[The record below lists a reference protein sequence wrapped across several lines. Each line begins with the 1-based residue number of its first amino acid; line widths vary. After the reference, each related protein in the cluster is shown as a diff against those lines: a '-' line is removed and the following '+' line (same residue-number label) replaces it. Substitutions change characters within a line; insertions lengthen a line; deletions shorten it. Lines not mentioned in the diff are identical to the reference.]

1 MSKEVDERVVEMRF
15 DNAKFEKNTR
25 QTMKTLQ
32 ELNESL
38 KLEGAEKGFEKIE
51 DASAKVDFDK
61 MQGAVEGLSSK
72 FSALEV
78 MGVTAL
84 VRITNQAIDTGEK
97 LVKSLSIDQVTSGW
111 NKYAQKTASVQTI
124 MNATGKSIT
133 KVNSYLD
140 KLMWYSDETS
150 YGFTDMTASL
160 GQLTAAG
167 GDIDKLIP
175 MIMGIA
181 NATAYAGKGA
191 SEFSRVIYNLNQS
204 YSQGYLSLMD
214 WKSVELAGV
223 ATAELKQLLIDTA
236 VEQGKLKKGAVNVG
250 SFGSTLSKK
259 WADKEVM
266 EAGFGK
272 LAEFTMAVKNLQE
285 SDPKQYSTAAK
296 AIEALEDQY
305 DEVTVK
311 AFKAAQEAK
320 SFTEAVDATKDAV
333 SSGWMETFDI
343 LFGNYEEAKGF
354 WSDLADE
361 FWDIFAGGQ
370 DARNNWLR
378 SAFDSGLD
386 QLLGTEGFSD
396 ATDNYTNL
404 LQKALMNVGLVTED
418 GIKEAGSF
426 QKALEESGVT
436 AQQLYAVVDKGAEVY
451 GELLQK
457 SDAEIKKVGGSREE
471 VEKLYNAYKSLRD
484 QILDGTVSLN
494 DFADKMNQLSGRE
507 HFFNG
512 ILNILEGIKSI
523 LQPMRD
529 AFGEVFMTDG
539 SPLYNLLK
547 GFDELTGKFVMSEE
561 TAEKIQKVFKGVFSV
576 LDVGFKGVKI
586 VAKTALMVLEQVL
599 DILSPIGDML
609 LTVGSYIGN
618 VLTWVD
624 LSLGQAENLTDVL
637 TILATAVGGLIS
649 PIYDLWQGF
658 LTFIRGGDVDEAKQ
672 QFGAFGMVVNAAGA
686 VLDRFT
692 AGSETAGS
700 IIGTVFQVLGGVAL
714 AAFDGISF
722 VIGKAFGGLQD
733 AGNAVNEF
741 AQSNVPVL
749 EKIRDTVLSLPEKAE
764 EALKD
769 FGGTL
774 GSIMSTIV
782 AACKTALDAVVE
794 FFNLQNGVDIYR
806 LLALLDVGALA
817 LGIGF
822 VAKALNAVSTATKNL
837 LKNPVTNFFDA
848 LTNTVNNW
856 NKAHTTNNLVTAAKG
871 IATAVAMISGSI
883 YLLSTIKDPKAGLEA
898 LKTVLISIMTMLL
911 SMKVLSATDLSG
923 LDTGKMVASVVALSA
938 GVAVMSTAVVKVG
951 KMQTGQVEN
960 GINAISRIVAMLA
973 GIMGLL
979 SLYNG
984 KLGGIKGA
992 GSFAAAAAAVDAVAL
1007 ALIPL
1012 AMAASA
1018 GLDIDAACEVIN
1030 GVAIALSI
1038 LITAAGFA
1046 QKLAGKSDEKALDKA
1061 IAFAA
1066 KIGVLVLAV
1075 NGMASALLITAAAVG
1090 AFAAMGDKMWAGLA
1104 GAGAALAGLATVAGI
1119 LGKLDLKGVKKSA
1132 KAMVI
1137 MSAALTAAAGAVYAF
1152 SEVAAIDNGQGFTG
1166 ALLALISLGAAVGVL
1181 GKMKTDALN
1190 AAESMALISG
1200 ALVLF
1205 AVAIE
1210 MMGTT
1215 GVEKGLSGCVAAIG
1229 ALTVLGAAMVL
1240 LPSMDKSLEKIG
1252 SAALKLSAAL
1262 LVLAPAMMLL
1272 GQLDFQHAVAGVVA
1286 FIGLIAGLVGASL
1299 FFGAIKPMADGIK
1312 VLTGALTDLA
1322 KAFSIF
1328 AGGAVKL
1335 GLAVGVIAILSKFA
1349 GPICEAI
1356 TTAAPDIK
1364 AALVQILM
1372 VISQAIMEGMPYIT
1386 AALLAILAG
1395 IAQVVVDGAP
1405 YIVTTLVGIFAI
1417 LEETI
1422 VQCIGMLWD
1431 NNGSGGGIKGAL
1443 EELWGKIDNWI
1454 QEQLDAHPWYVWL
1467 FGNVRGDTGEIQDN
1481 PYKRTVDGWLSR
1493 DAFSGMGGGRA
1504 SSGSGSGRKNGIQD
1518 NADAKNQ
1525 NVSATRNQIDAE
1537 NAYVA
1542 AARKS
1547 AEETR
1552 NATGITNIATKATQD
1567 YEKATIEVTDASGRV
1582 YCVTAE
1588 QAAAMMGTRDAASS
1602 LADAQRY
1609 AENSVNDTTGA
1620 VNASAT
1626 AINAY
1631 AGKTAAV
1638 ENTIAQ
1644 TKKAVKD
1651 SEGDIKDQVEKTVDD
1666 GTAGIVT
1673 IAAENGSEAGAAL
1686 KENFL
1691 NSVSGTVSE
1700 IWNALTGGRKLN
1712 FEESISKL
1720 AGDASKKMDTSSI
1733 IDGLKGV
1740 QDNINLTKEDF
1751 FGQLTGAP
1759 NYSNGSGRSGNT
1771 GSGKKGSSG
1780 TKKTVAQQIEEKYK
1794 TKLEA
1799 NKTQRE
1805 ILDNEY
1811 ELWQEENQYSA
1822 DIDTQMA
1829 KKAENAAAEIA
1840 NQTERVTIAQQKYDE
1855 MTKRWGKD
1863 KQETKEAYNDL
1874 LEEKTSLAKLKAEQ
1888 YTNLFEAATTRYDA
1902 DLETLEKEYNL
1913 WSTQNDKTATKL
1925 DKLDRETQYQNDE
1938 LAIKQKKVD
1947 NAKEQY
1953 ETMRRE
1959 YGESDLRTI
1968 EAHNDLLDAQ
1978 AEALEIQ
1985 NDLAHK
1991 ELDRL
1996 DILIENIQT
2005 AQSRMQSRMDILSTV
2020 YDDGS
2025 LKEREDAYKQAVEE
2039 YGKDSKQAKKAQF
2052 QGTTSAI
2059 LSTVTALKNLNYQ
2072 MQQTKKYEE
2081 ELSGMTPGTEEYDNK
2096 MSDILSSKSSFIG
2109 FASNLADALNMEDT
2123 GKKAMLILANS
2134 MQDHWKEI
2142 DTAMKNVMDKVTKGM
2157 SDGLKATFKDV
2168 FDTMS
2173 SDEFA
2178 QMGTE
2183 FISTVTSALQ
2193 GDWAGAVAS
2202 AIAFAMDFAFS
2213 NTGKKIQ
2220 SDMVKLF
2227 SDNVVPAIKNS
2238 VGSIDKLVNGEG
2250 GLVAILQNG
2259 SVQAGNAL
2267 AGSGG
2272 ITAALGSI
2280 GTTLTEVGGVL
2291 MGFLSEFWWVFL
2303 IIGAIAAVVAAI
2315 VGGIA
2320 WSKKKK
2326 SDAAKDAGS
2335 DLDKDF
2341 ADGVTGGK
2349 DQVDDAVDDM
2359 TKDTTDSLT
2368 AAIATIKRVMDDDYQ
2383 YEPTITPVLDMT
2395 DAGASMDAWNQAFN
2409 DYPMNADVSK
2419 KMAAQVDAT
2428 AELQNEARMQSN
2440 AELLNAV
2447 NVLGDRMDSVGQSI
2461 QGMNVVVD
2469 GKTTIGWIDAGLG
2482 ARAARRAR

>member
-285 SDPKQYSTAAK
+285 SNPKQYSTAAK
-296 AIEALEDQY
+296 AIEALEDKY

-386 QLLGTEGFSD
+386 QMLGTEGFSD

-404 LQKALMNVGLVTED
+404 LQKSLIKTGVLTED
-418 GIKEAGSF
+418 AVTEAGSF
-426 QKALEESGVT
+426 QKALEESSVT
-436 AQQLYAVVDKGAEVY
+436 AEQLASVVQDAAAYY
-451 GELLQK
+451 GEIAAL
-457 SDAEIKKVGGSREE
+457 SDKELKAKGYDRTKVDALAKAYASM
-471 VEKLYNAYKSLRD
+471 VEKIQN
-484 QILDGTVSLN
+484 GNVSLD
-494 DFADKMNQLSGRE
+494 DFSGKMNQLSGRE
-507 HFFNG
+507 HLFNG
-512 ILNILEGIKSI
+512 ILNILEGINSV

-529 AFGEVFMTDG
+529 AFGEVFMMDG

-547 GFDELTGKFVMSEE
+547 GFDDLTGKFRLSEE
-561 TAEKIQKVFKGVFSV
+561 TAAKMQKVFKGVFSV
-576 LDVGFKGVKI
+576 LNIGLKTVKVAVKTVMAI
-586 VAKTALMVLEQVL
+586 VSQLMDL
-599 DILSPIGDML
+599 LSPVTDLLLNIGS
-609 LTVGSYIGN
+609 GIGN
-618 VLTWVD
+618 VLTLAD
-624 LSLGQAENLTDVL
+624 MSLGQAESLTDVL
-637 TILATAVGGLIS
+637 GILVGAVAALVS
-649 PIYDLWQGF
+649 PIKELWDGF
-658 LTFIRGGDVDEAKQ
+658 RSFVRGGDVEETKE
-672 QFGAFGMVVNAAGA
+672 QFGAFGAVVNAVGG
-686 VLDRFT
+686 VLDKFKI
-692 AGSETAGS
+692 GSVSASG
-700 IIGTVFQVLGGVAL
+700 IIGKAMSVLGGVFMM
-714 AAFDGISF
+714 AFDGIGAL
-722 VIGKAFGGLQD
+722 IGSAFSGFKD
-733 AGNAVNEF
+733 AGKKVEEF
-741 AQSNVPVL
+741 KDDHVPML
-749 EKIRDTVLSLPEKAE
+749 ENIRDTVLSIPEKAKE
-764 EALKD
+764 TLKD
-769 FGGTL
+769 FGGTIGSVM
-774 GSIMSTIV
+774 GSIASSV
-782 AACKTALDAVVE
+782 KTALNAVKE
-794 FFNLQNGVDIYR
+794 FFNLQDGADLYR
-806 LLALLDVGALA
+806 LLALLDVGAVALA
-817 LGIGF
+817 IWA
-822 VAKALNAVSTATKNL
+822 VSKALTGMQKA
-837 LKNPVTNFFDA
+837 LKGVTDAAAKVLSNPVTDLLNSMK
-848 LTNTVNNW
+848 
-856 NKAHTTNNLVTAAKG
+856 KAVDSWTKQHTTDNFVNVAK
-871 IATAVAMISGSI
+871 
-883 YLLSTIKDPKAGLEA
+883 E
-898 LKTVLISIMTMLL
+898 ISI
-911 SMKVLSATDLSG
+911 
-923 LDTGKMVASVVALSA
+923 
-938 GVAVMSTAVVKVG
+938 
-951 KMQTGQVEN
+951 
-960 GINAISRIVAMLA
+960 
-973 GIMGLL
+973 
-979 SLYNG
+979 
-984 KLGGIKGA
+984 
-992 GSFAAAAAAVDAVAL
+992 
-1007 ALIPL
+1007 
-1012 AMAASA
+1012 
-1018 GLDIDAACEVIN
+1018 
-1030 GVAIALSI
+1030 
-1038 LITAAGFA
+1038 
-1046 QKLAGKSDEKALDKA
+1046 
-1061 IAFAA
+1061 
-1066 KIGVLVLAV
+1066 
-1075 NGMASALLITAAAVG
+1075 
-1090 AFAAMGDKMWAGLA
+1090 
-1104 GAGAALAGLATVAGI
+1104 
-1119 LGKLDLKGVKKSA
+1119 
-1132 KAMVI
+1132 
-1137 MSAALTAAAGAVYAF
+1137 
-1152 SEVAAIDNGQGFTG
+1152 
-1166 ALLALISLGAAVGVL
+1166 
-1181 GKMKTDALN
+1181 
-1190 AAESMALISG
+1190 
-1200 ALVLF
+1200 
-1205 AVAIE
+1205 
-1210 MMGTT
+1210 
-1215 GVEKGLSGCVAAIG
+1215 AIG
-1229 ALTVLGAAMVL
+1229 ALSASIYMLSKIEDPMKAAQALGSVIAMLFGLVIAMKALAKEDITGLDSAKIFATMISFSTGLLAFSASIKGIVKAMKLLKYFNKDQMNNAVGGLMAIVAVMLMMAGAISGLNYLNNKLVAGSKIKVANIMKGISAYLVVATAMLEMAGVLYLIGNMDESKFMNAYGAMFAMSVVLELMVGVVGVLNLLNNKMQAASKNSLKGITDGVSAFLVVATSMVIVAGAVKLFSSINNLDDAMLAAMGTMVTMAGAIAIMSKFGGKAKKMKAGATAMLIASASLIVIAGALRQMTEAMQADDSGAGFAGLSIALIGLAAAIYVLGKNAIESMGAAAALAAMGFALIEMAQAIKMLSDLSVSDLVKSVIALGVALFGLVGAAAMLPAATAGITGVAGACL
-1240 LPSMDKSLEKIG
+1240 LL
-1252 SAALKLSAAL
+1252 ATAL
-1262 LVLAPAMMLL
+1262 LILTPAFKGLASLSL
-1272 GQLDFQHAVAGVVA
+1272 GEVVAGVVGMA
-1286 FIGLIAGLVGASL
+1286 GVLLGLFAIGANPAISVG
-1299 FFGAIKPMADGIK
+1299 FGALSVSLIS
-1312 VLTGALTDLA
+1312 LA

-1328 AGGAVKL
+1328 AGGLIKL
-1335 GLAVGVIAILSKFA
+1335 SVAIGILELVSMFA
-1349 GPICEAI
+1349 GPIKEVIVGAADDIRVALDTIVI
-1356 TTAAPDIK
+1356 TLCNVLNDCAEPISG
-1364 AALVQILM
+1364 ALVTLCKILIQSI
-1372 VISQAIMEGMPYIT
+1372 VDLIAWAWEG
-1386 AALLAILAG
+1386 
-1395 IAQVVVDGAP
+1395 DGGEG
-1405 YIVTTLVGIFAI
+1405 T
-1417 LEETI
+1417 
-1422 VQCIGMLWD
+1422 
-1431 NNGSGGGIKGAL
+1431 GIKGAL
-1443 EELWGKIDNWI
+1443 DQLWANIMAWLEEKMHFDFGSSIFNASDWVDTFTANDRLFGKILGTVTDPFLAPFGTSMNDLGNQLEDSINGVKETAEEAGKESQQVLEDTKDVVEETTDQVDKASKVMPVAAKKVEQNGYIAMDAWNDYGKTTIYVAQAASDGSDAMGDFADSADAAGTAMSNAAAETTDAANTTQQNGDRISEVATQIKSEEGTVEKAAVDAVDNITSAGNEKAEENGESTTSHWYDAIFSAIDNYLPGARDKI
-1454 QEQLDAHPWYVWL
+1454 QGAVNSM
-1467 FGNVRGDTGEIQDN
+1467 FGNV
-1481 PYKRTVDGWLSR
+1481 
-1493 DAFSGMGGGRA
+1493 
-1504 SSGSGSGRKNGIQD
+1504 
-1518 NADAKNQ
+1518 
-1525 NVSATRNQIDAE
+1525 
-1537 NAYVA
+1537 
-1542 AARKS
+1542 
-1547 AEETR
+1547 
-1552 NATGITNIATKATQD
+1552 
-1567 YEKATIEVTDASGRV
+1567 TIP
-1582 YCVTAE
+1582 
-1588 QAAAMMGTRDAASS
+1588 
-1602 LADAQRY
+1602 
-1609 AENSVNDTTGA
+1609 SVNDIVSSSGNSLGTW
-1620 VNASAT
+1620 
-1626 AINAY
+1626 
-1631 AGKTAAV
+1631 
-1638 ENTIAQ
+1638 
-1644 TKKAVKD
+1644 KD
-1651 SEGDIKDQVEKTVDD
+1651 ILSG
-1666 GTAGIVT
+1666 
-1673 IAAENGSEAGAAL
+1673 
-1686 KENFL
+1686 NFG
-1691 NSVSGTVSE
+1691 NSG
-1700 IWNALTGGRKLN
+1700 
-1712 FEESISKL
+1712 
-1720 AGDASKKMDTSSI
+1720 
-1733 IDGLKGV
+1733 
-1740 QDNINLTKEDF
+1740 
-1751 FGQLTGAP
+1751 LTGADLDEDIKP
-1759 NYSNGSGRSGNT
+1759 DDNKDKNPTRTTTN
-1771 GSGKKGSSG
+1771 KKKTKSSG

-2202 AIAFAMDFAFS
+2202 GIAFAMDFAFS

-2227 SDNVVPAIKNS
+2227 SDNVIPAIKSS

>member
-1 MSKEVDERVVEMRF
+1 M
-15 DNAKFEKNTR
+15 
-25 QTMKTLQ
+25 
-32 ELNESL
+32 
-38 KLEGAEKGFEKIE
+38 
-51 DASAKVDFDK
+51 
-61 MQGAVEGLSSK
+61 
-72 FSALEV
+72 
-78 MGVTAL
+78 
-84 VRITNQAIDTGEK
+84 
-97 LVKSLSIDQVTSGW
+97 
-111 NKYAQKTASVQTI
+111 
-124 MNATGKSIT
+124 
-133 KVNSYLD
+133 
-140 KLMWYSDETS
+140 
-150 YGFTDMTASL
+150 
-160 GQLTAAG
+160 
-167 GDIDKLIP
+167 
-175 MIMGIA
+175 
-181 NATAYAGKGA
+181 
-191 SEFSRVIYNLNQS
+191 IYNLNQS

-285 SDPKQYSTAAK
+285 SNPKQYSTAAK
-296 AIEALEDQY
+296 AIEALEDKY

-386 QLLGTEGFSD
+386 QMLGTEGFSD

-404 LQKALMNVGLVTED
+404 LQKSLIKTGVLTED
-418 GIKEAGSF
+418 AVTEAGSF
-426 QKALEESGVT
+426 QKALEESSVT
-436 AQQLYAVVDKGAEVY
+436 AEQLASVVQDAAAYY
-451 GELLQK
+451 GEIAALK
-457 SDAEIKKVGGSREE
+457 AKGYDRTKVDALAKAYASM
-471 VEKLYNAYKSLRD
+471 VEKIQN
-484 QILDGTVSLN
+484 GNVSLD
-494 DFADKMNQLSGRE
+494 DFSGKMNQLSGRE
-507 HFFNG
+507 HLFNG
-512 ILNILEGIKSI
+512 ILNILEGINSV

-529 AFGEVFMTDG
+529 AFGEVFMMDG

-547 GFDELTGKFVMSEE
+547 GFDDLTGKFRLSEE
-561 TAEKIQKVFKGVFSV
+561 TAAKMQKVFKGVFSV
-576 LDVGFKGVKI
+576 LNIGLKTVKVAVKTVMAI
-586 VAKTALMVLEQVL
+586 VSQLMDL
-599 DILSPIGDML
+599 LSPVTDLLLNIGS
-609 LTVGSYIGN
+609 GIGN
-618 VLTWVD
+618 VLTLAD
-624 LSLGQAENLTDVL
+624 MSLGQAESLTDVL
-637 TILATAVGGLIS
+637 GILVGAVAALVS
-649 PIYDLWQGF
+649 PIKELWDGF
-658 LTFIRGGDVDEAKQ
+658 RSFVRGGDVEETKE
-672 QFGAFGMVVNAAGA
+672 QFGAFGAVVNAVGG
-686 VLDRFT
+686 VLDKFKI
-692 AGSETAGS
+692 GSVSASG
-700 IIGTVFQVLGGVAL
+700 IIGKAMSVLGGVFMM
-714 AAFDGISF
+714 AFDGIGAL
-722 VIGKAFGGLQD
+722 IGSAFSGFKD
-733 AGNAVNEF
+733 AGKKVEEF
-741 AQSNVPVL
+741 KDDHVPML
-749 EKIRDTVLSLPEKAE
+749 ENIRDTVLSIPEKAKE
-764 EALKD
+764 TLKD
-769 FGGTL
+769 FGGTIGSVM
-774 GSIMSTIV
+774 GSIASSV
-782 AACKTALDAVVE
+782 KTALNAVKE
-794 FFNLQNGVDIYR
+794 FFNLQDGADLYR
-806 LLALLDVGALA
+806 LLALLDVGAVALA
-817 LGIGF
+817 IWA
-822 VAKALNAVSTATKNL
+822 VSKALTGMQKA
-837 LKNPVTNFFDA
+837 LKGVTDAAAKVLSNPVTDLLNSMK
-848 LTNTVNNW
+848 
-856 NKAHTTNNLVTAAKG
+856 KAVDSWTKQHTTDNFVNVAK
-871 IATAVAMISGSI
+871 
-883 YLLSTIKDPKAGLEA
+883 E
-898 LKTVLISIMTMLL
+898 ISI
-911 SMKVLSATDLSG
+911 
-923 LDTGKMVASVVALSA
+923 
-938 GVAVMSTAVVKVG
+938 
-951 KMQTGQVEN
+951 
-960 GINAISRIVAMLA
+960 
-973 GIMGLL
+973 
-979 SLYNG
+979 
-984 KLGGIKGA
+984 
-992 GSFAAAAAAVDAVAL
+992 
-1007 ALIPL
+1007 
-1012 AMAASA
+1012 
-1018 GLDIDAACEVIN
+1018 
-1030 GVAIALSI
+1030 
-1038 LITAAGFA
+1038 
-1046 QKLAGKSDEKALDKA
+1046 
-1061 IAFAA
+1061 
-1066 KIGVLVLAV
+1066 
-1075 NGMASALLITAAAVG
+1075 
-1090 AFAAMGDKMWAGLA
+1090 
-1104 GAGAALAGLATVAGI
+1104 
-1119 LGKLDLKGVKKSA
+1119 
-1132 KAMVI
+1132 
-1137 MSAALTAAAGAVYAF
+1137 
-1152 SEVAAIDNGQGFTG
+1152 
-1166 ALLALISLGAAVGVL
+1166 
-1181 GKMKTDALN
+1181 
-1190 AAESMALISG
+1190 
-1200 ALVLF
+1200 
-1205 AVAIE
+1205 
-1210 MMGTT
+1210 
-1215 GVEKGLSGCVAAIG
+1215 AIG
-1229 ALTVLGAAMVL
+1229 ALSASIYMLSKIEDPMKAAQALGSVIAMLFGLVIAMKALAKEDITGLDSAKIFATMISFSTGLLAFSASIKGIVKAMKLLKYFNKDQMNNAVGGLMAIVAVMLMMAGAISGLNYLNNKLVAGSKIKVANIMKGISAYLVVATAMLEMAGVLYLIGNMDESKFMNAYGAMFAMSVVLELMVGVVGVLNLLNNKMQAASKNSLKGITDGVSAFLVVATSMVIVAGAVKLFSSINNLDDAMLAAMGTMVTMAGAIAIMSKFGGKAKKMKAGATAMLIASASLIVIAGALRQMTEAMQADDSGAGFAGLSIALIGLAAAIYVLGKNAIESMGAAAALAAMGFALIEMAQAIKMLSDLSVSDLVKSVIALGVALFGLVGAAAMLPAATAGITGVAGACL
-1240 LPSMDKSLEKIG
+1240 LL
-1252 SAALKLSAAL
+1252 ATAL
-1262 LVLAPAMMLL
+1262 LILTPAFKGLASLSL
-1272 GQLDFQHAVAGVVA
+1272 GEVVAGVVGMA
-1286 FIGLIAGLVGASL
+1286 GVLLGLFAIGANPAISVG
-1299 FFGAIKPMADGIK
+1299 FGALSVSLIS
-1312 VLTGALTDLA
+1312 LA

-1328 AGGAVKL
+1328 AGGLIKL
-1335 GLAVGVIAILSKFA
+1335 SVAIGILELVSMFA
-1349 GPICEAI
+1349 GPIKEVIVGAADDIRVALDTIVI
-1356 TTAAPDIK
+1356 TICNVLNDCAEPISG
-1364 AALVQILM
+1364 ALVTLCKILIQSI
-1372 VISQAIMEGMPYIT
+1372 VDLIAWAWEG
-1386 AALLAILAG
+1386 
-1395 IAQVVVDGAP
+1395 DGGEG
-1405 YIVTTLVGIFAI
+1405 T
-1417 LEETI
+1417 
-1422 VQCIGMLWD
+1422 
-1431 NNGSGGGIKGAL
+1431 GIKGAL
-1443 EELWGKIDNWI
+1443 DQLWANIMAWLEEKMHFDFGSSIFNASDWVDTFTANDRLFGKILGTVTDPFLAPFGTSMNDLGNQLEDSINGVKETAEEAGKESQQVLEDTKDVVEETTDQVDKASKVMPVAAKKVEQNGYIAMDAWNDYGKTTIYVAQAASDGSDAMGDFADSADAAGTAMSNAAAETTDAANTTQQNGDRISEVATQIKSEEGTVEKAAVDAVDNITSAGNEKAEENGESTTSHWYDAIFSAIDNYLPGARDKI
-1454 QEQLDAHPWYVWL
+1454 QGAVNSM
-1467 FGNVRGDTGEIQDN
+1467 FGNV
-1481 PYKRTVDGWLSR
+1481 
-1493 DAFSGMGGGRA
+1493 
-1504 SSGSGSGRKNGIQD
+1504 
-1518 NADAKNQ
+1518 
-1525 NVSATRNQIDAE
+1525 
-1537 NAYVA
+1537 
-1542 AARKS
+1542 
-1547 AEETR
+1547 
-1552 NATGITNIATKATQD
+1552 
-1567 YEKATIEVTDASGRV
+1567 TIP
-1582 YCVTAE
+1582 
-1588 QAAAMMGTRDAASS
+1588 
-1602 LADAQRY
+1602 
-1609 AENSVNDTTGA
+1609 SVNDIVSSSGNSLGTW
-1620 VNASAT
+1620 
-1626 AINAY
+1626 
-1631 AGKTAAV
+1631 
-1638 ENTIAQ
+1638 
-1644 TKKAVKD
+1644 KD
-1651 SEGDIKDQVEKTVDD
+1651 ILSG
-1666 GTAGIVT
+1666 
-1673 IAAENGSEAGAAL
+1673 
-1686 KENFL
+1686 NFG
-1691 NSVSGTVSE
+1691 NSG
-1700 IWNALTGGRKLN
+1700 
-1712 FEESISKL
+1712 
-1720 AGDASKKMDTSSI
+1720 
-1733 IDGLKGV
+1733 
-1740 QDNINLTKEDF
+1740 
-1751 FGQLTGAP
+1751 LTGADLDEDIKP
-1759 NYSNGSGRSGNT
+1759 DDNKDKNPTRTTTN
-1771 GSGKKGSSG
+1771 KKKTKSSG

-2202 AIAFAMDFAFS
+2202 GIAFAMDFAFS

-2227 SDNVVPAIKNS
+2227 SDNVIPAIKSS

-2341 ADGVTGGK
+2341 ADGVTGG
-2349 DQVDDAVDDM
+2349 
-2359 TKDTTDSLT
+2359 
-2368 AAIATIKRVMDDDYQ
+2368 R
-2383 YEPTITPVLDMT
+2383 
-2395 DAGASMDAWNQAFN
+2395 
-2409 DYPMNADVSK
+2409 
-2419 KMAAQVDAT
+2419 
-2428 AELQNEARMQSN
+2428 
-2440 AELLNAV
+2440 
-2447 NVLGDRMDSVGQSI
+2447 
-2461 QGMNVVVD
+2461 
-2469 GKTTIGWIDAGLG
+2469 
-2482 ARAARRAR
+2482 